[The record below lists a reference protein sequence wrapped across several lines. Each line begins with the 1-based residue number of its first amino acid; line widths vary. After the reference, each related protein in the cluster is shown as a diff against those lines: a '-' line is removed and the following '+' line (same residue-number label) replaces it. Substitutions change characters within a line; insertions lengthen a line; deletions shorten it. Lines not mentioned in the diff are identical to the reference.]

1 MNQKQIVWFGD
12 LIHTSNDDKYLA
24 KMSKKKELTIDDVMN
39 LMYE

>member
-12 LIHTSNDDKYLA
+12 LIHTSNDDNTSRKCQ
-24 KMSKKKELTIDDVMN
+24 KKELTIDDVMN